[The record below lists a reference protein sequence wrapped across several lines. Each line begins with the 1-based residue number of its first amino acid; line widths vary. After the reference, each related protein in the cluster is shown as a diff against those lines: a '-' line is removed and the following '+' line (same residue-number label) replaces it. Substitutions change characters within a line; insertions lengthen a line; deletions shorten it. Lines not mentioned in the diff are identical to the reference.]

1 MDNTQMLADVCI
13 VCALEQEARAFLNA
27 GERYTHLSWSQEVNH
42 RYGYDYRCAT
52 LRNVNGEPV
61 RLHVSWLPWHG
72 PQEMVLHLS
81 HAIEEYRPRLAVMT
95 GICAGDKRHVFLG
108 DLVVAERT
116 FTYDNGKMVNDE
128 YGRPVY
134 LHDTLTYQL
143 HENIKRFVDSFEEW
157 QAPVRSVPRPSSKRQ
172 QRDWLL
178 ETLSMES
185 AGSLKAIP
193 LTTLET
199 NAPAWR
205 QLVEE
210 LQQGPEPWLSPALVL
225 HNKEAIEQLRYGR
238 VPFPFRDPPHPGCHI
253 RPLASGSAVRSDNP
267 FKAIQVPVRG
277 AVAIDMEGA
286 AFCRVRESFP
296 GVEWFIVKGVSD
308 YADHEKDDSYHLY
321 AATVSAVYALFFLQ
335 TYVTQERLPS
345 REEPCER
352 SAPILDEGL
361 LSLAKGSQA
370 LWDGSYGSAK
380 KALRQAVEVI
390 DEEGHD
396 KEASQARYFLA
407 LALLGGKVPRI
418 QGREVMRRIEELLED
433 AIRIYPYASYYRVF
447 ARIKKDF
454 FEHNG
459 FNQRLNE
466 PDLLEKQAAALTR
479 CREDEEHEAYFRQS
493 QPHLPI

>member
-1 MDNTQMLADVCI
+1 MDSTQMLADVCI

-27 GERYTHLSWSQEVNH
+27 GEHYAHLSWSQGVNH
-42 RYGYDYRCAT
+42 RHGYDYRCAT
-52 LRNVNGEPV
+52 LMNVNGEPV

-81 HAIEEYRPRLAVMT
+81 HVIEEYRPRLAVMT

-116 FTYDNGKMVNDE
+116 FTYDNGKVVKDE
-128 YGRPVY
+128 YGQPVY

-143 HENIKRFVDSFEEW
+143 HENIKRFVDSFEQW
-157 QAPVRSVPRPSSKRQ
+157 QAPAQLLPRPSSKRE

-178 ETLSMES
+178 ETLSTQP

-193 LTTLET
+193 LATLET
-199 NAPAWR
+199 HAPHWR
-205 QLVEE
+205 QLVED
-210 LQQGPEPWLSPALVL
+210 LQQGPQPWLSLALIL
-225 HNKEAIEQLRYGR
+225 HNKEAVEHLRYGR
-238 VPFPFRDPPHPGCHI
+238 VPFPFRDPPGPGCHI
-253 RPLASGSAVRSDNP
+253 RPLASGSAVRSDDP
-267 FKAIQVPVRG
+267 FKALQVPVRG

-286 AFCRVRESFP
+286 AFSRVLESFP

-321 AATVSAVYALFFLQ
+321 ASTVSAVYALYFMQ
-335 TYVTQERLPS
+335 AYVTQQRLPS
-345 REEPCER
+345 QEEP
-352 SAPILDEGL
+352 SAVRTPDEGL

-370 LWDGSYGSAK
+370 LWDGSYGFAK
-380 KALRQAVEVI
+380 KALRQAVVAI
-390 DEEGHD
+390 DEECHD

-407 LALLGGKVPRI
+407 LALLGGKLPRI
-418 QGREVMRRIEELLED
+418 QGREIIQRIEDLLEE
-433 AIRIYPYASYYRVF
+433 AISIHPYASYYRVL

-454 FEHNG
+454 FEYNG
-459 FNQRLNE
+459 FNHRSHE
-466 PDLLEKQAAALTR
+466 TSLLEKQGASCPR

-493 QPHLPI
+493 QPRLPL